1 MGAAPKWMRWLP
13 GVALVAAVAVL
24 FLPGFASL
32 RSTGNGAGPP
42 SPELIPF
49 VDGDAPLEATPSSGS
64 TAFAAVAPGFG
75 GDTDETVL
83 EFDAITFD
91 AEESFAGDVGAPVL
105 NESPLDCVIEPA
117 EVVDI
122 GSPVTGVIETIHVE
136 RGDVVAAGQILVELE
151 SGVEKAAVELARVR
165 VQMES
170 DVKSSEARL
179 SLGERRQGRAGEL
192 FERDALSLNEI
203 DQLETESELAR
214 LELHKARKNRKLAKL
229 ELHKAIESLE
239 RRIIRSPIPGV
250 VVQRPMSPGEV
261 VDEETI
267 LTVAQID
274 PLRVE
279 VILPSM
285 MFGSIRPGMR
295 AAVVPEHSADQV
307 QVASVVIVDR
317 VIDAASGTFGVRLEL
332 PNPDFAIPG
341 GLHCQVRFATDQV
354 AQP

>member
-1 MGAAPKWMRWLP
+1 MMRWLP
-13 GVALVAAVAVL
+13 AIAGAAAVAVL
-24 FLPGFASL
+24 FLPNFASL

-42 SPELIPF
+42 SPEPAQF
-49 VDGDAPLEATPSSGS
+49 ARVDAPLEATPLSGS
-64 TAFAAVAPGFG
+64 PTIAAEAPDL
-75 GDTDETVL
+75 GDDSDETVL
-83 EFDAITFD
+83 EFEASAFE
-91 AEESFAGDVGAPVL
+91 AEESFAGDDGAPAL
-105 NESPLDCVIEPA
+105 DENPLDCVIEPND
-117 EVVDI
+117 VVEI
-122 GSPVTGVIETIHVE
+122 GSPVTGLIETIHVE
-136 RGDVVAAGQILVELE
+136 RGDTVEVGQILVELE

-165 VQMES
+165 AGMQS
-170 DVKSSEARL
+170 DVKSRAARL
-179 SLGERRQGRAGEL
+179 SLDERRQGRAGEL
-192 FERDALSLNEI
+192 FERDALSLDEV
-203 DQLETESELAR
+203 DQLETEAELAR
-214 LELHKARKNRKLAKL
+214 LELRKARENRELAKL
-229 ELHKAIESLE
+229 ELHQAIEALE
-239 RRIIRSPIPGV
+239 RRIIHSPISGV
-250 VVQRPMSPGEV
+250 VVERKMSPGEV

-285 MFGSIRPGMR
+285 MFGSIQPGMR
-295 AAVVPEHSADQV
+295 AAVVPEHAADRV